1 MDVKNDFAY
10 VLQFFLLISDGL
22 GSVNGLKMDPGLS
35 NIIDYIPACSAV
47 YGCRSYKVTDW
58 PVAAELGLFQLR
70 IPAIAASHSF
80 RRSSFNLR
88 DMICDLFKG
97 EAAWKHK

>member
-10 VLQFFLLISDGL
+10 MLQFFSLISDGL

-47 YGCRSYKVTDW
+47 YGCRSYKVTD
-58 PVAAELGLFQLR
+58 
-70 IPAIAASHSF
+70 
-80 RRSSFNLR
+80 
-88 DMICDLFKG
+88 
-97 EAAWKHK
+97 